1 VLSAFENVIS
11 NLRYINIL
19 LFIIIII
26 KIAGTATEETWPG
39 VTRFPEYNSGN
50 DQ

>member
-1 VLSAFENVIS
+1 LFPGTGD
-11 NLRYINIL
+11 YIAQLNKIWQ
-19 LFIIIII
+19 
-26 KIAGTATEETWPG
+26 IAGTATEETWPG